1 MKLGAHVM
9 VSPVSADADSEQ
21 IPNREAKVAY
31 RSVGVSDRR
40 GGRLIGGSLQQASG
54 WCLLDPNHLL
64 EGVGLLGVFVIR
76 VRGRMISEPPAKARD
91 LANS

>member
-1 MKLGAHVM
+1 MTPIGHVM

-21 IPNREAKVAY
+21 ISNREASVAY
-31 RSVGVSDRR
+31 RSVGVNDRR
-40 GGRLIGGSLQQASG
+40 IGGLVGESRQRASG
-54 WCLLDPNHLL
+54 WRLLDPNHLL
-64 EGVGLLGVFVIR
+64 EGEGLLGVFVIR